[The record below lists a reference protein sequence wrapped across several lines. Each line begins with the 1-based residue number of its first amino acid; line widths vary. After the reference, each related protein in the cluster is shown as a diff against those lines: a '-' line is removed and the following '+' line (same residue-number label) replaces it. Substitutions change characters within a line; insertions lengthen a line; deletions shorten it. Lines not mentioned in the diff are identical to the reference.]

1 MRCFYGV
8 GGVLVLVAVA
18 MGVMG
23 TPRLQAQVSSAR
35 STRDVI
41 SRLENE
47 VPGLMKQ
54 GGVPGMSIAL
64 IRDGKTVWLHGF
76 GVKDKKTQEPV
87 RTDTVFEAAS
97 LSKPVFTY
105 GVLKLVDQGK
115 LDLDIPLSSYLPKP
129 YVPDERVGKI
139 TARLVLS
146 HRTGFPNWRGS
157 DGLLPIYFS
166 PGERFSYSGEGY
178 IYLQRVVEQITGK
191 TLDVY
196 MDEVV
201 FRPLGMTNSSYVWRP
216 SFDSLTATGYDSK
229 GAPGSGI
236 GAITATSKLL

>member
-1 MRCFYGV
+1 LIRFFSGV
-8 GGVLVLVAVA
+8 GVVLLLVTVATGVV
-18 MGVMG
+18 G
-23 TPRLQAQVSSAR
+23 TPRLQAQVPSVR
-35 STRDVI
+35 PTRDVI

-64 IRDGKTVWLHGF
+64 IRDGKTIWLHGF
-76 GVKDKKTQEPV
+76 GVKDKRTQEPV

-157 DGLLPIYFS
+157 DGSLPFISPPENVSATQVRDISICSTWSSRLPGNRLTFIWTKLFS
-166 PGERFSYSGEGY
+166 NRWG
-178 IYLQRVVEQITGK
+178 
-191 TLDVY
+191 
-196 MDEVV
+196 
-201 FRPLGMTNSSYVWRP
+201 
-216 SFDSLTATGYDSK
+216 
-229 GAPGSGI
+229 
-236 GAITATSKLL
+236 